1 MSSEQTTK
9 SGVVIVGGGLAAAN
23 TAETL
28 RSLGYELPVTI
39 IGEEPTLPYER
50 PPLSKE
56 FLLGKKENDDAIVHD
71 AAWYRDHNITVV
83 LSERVTEIDPTAH
96 TVTLGLGTV
105 LSYDTL
111 VLATGSSARPIEAIG
126 TTTGSLPL
134 TLRRVEDAQYIREQI
149 PHGGRAVIVGAGW
162 IGLEV
167 ASSARQRGMDV
178 TVIAPGKVPLGK
190 IMGERIGEH
199 FAALHR
205 KHGVDLKMETHVT
218 GFLEEDGQLTGVATS
233 GGDVPADRILI
244 AIGAIPNTE
253 LAEAAGLEVDNGI
266 LTDASLRTSDP
277 DILAA
282 GDVANAEHET
292 LGRIRVEHWDNAIR
306 QGKLAAQTIM
316 GTGEQYDWQ
325 PYFFTDQFDLGMEYV
340 GHASA
345 ADEAIVRGDMAA
357 GEFIVFWVG
366 DGVVKAAMNVNIWD
380 VNEELRTLIGRKIDR
395 SGLENP
401 EIPLDKL

>member
-1 MSSEQTTK
+1 MSSQQVAK

-28 RSLGYELPVTI
+28 RSLGYELPITI
-39 IGEEPTLPYER
+39 ISEEPTLPYER

-56 FLLGKKENDDAIVHD
+56 FLLGKKEIDDAIAHD
-71 AAWYRDHNITVV
+71 AAWYQHHNVTVV
-83 LSERVTEIDPTAH
+83 LGERVTEIDRSAH
-96 TVTLGLGTV
+96 TVTLALGTV
-105 LSYDTL
+105 LPYDTL
-111 VLATGSSARPIEAIG
+111 VLATGARSRTLPDTEAQQ
-126 TTTGSLPL
+126 L

-149 PHGGRAVIVGAGW
+149 PHGGQAVIVGAGW

-167 ASSARQRGMDV
+167 ASSARQQGMEV

-199 FAALHR
+199 FAELHR
-205 KHGVDLKMETHVT
+205 KHGVELKMETKVT
-218 GFLEEDGQLTGVATS
+218 GVLEKAGQITGLATS
-233 GGDVPADRILI
+233 AGDVQADRILI
-244 AIGAIPNTE
+244 AIGAVPNTE
-253 LAEAAGLEVDNGI
+253 LAEAAGLEVDNGVV
-266 LTDASLRTSDP
+266 TDASLRTSDP

-282 GDVANAEHET
+282 GDVANAEHLT
-292 LGRIRVEHWDNAIR
+292 LGRLRVEHWDNAIR

-340 GHASA
+340 GHADASA
-345 ADEAIVRGDMAA
+345 EVVVRGDMAA
-357 GEFIVFWVG
+357 GEFIVFWLSEG
-366 DGVVKAAMNVNIWD
+366 IVKAAMNVNIWD
-380 VNEELRTLIGRKIDR
+380 VNDDLRALIGRKIDR

-401 EIPLDKL
+401 DIPLTKL